1 MARDYQ
7 QLWEGAASTADE
19 AQAIQILAEI
29 LVNKEGRALV
39 SCLDSGDAE
48 RCINILSNVSCYL
61 YLPLSTSHTVRQGIT
76 GYNLKPTEKQ
86 AFFVTLRRLAERH
99 GQLPDRIMIT
109 EEIEISDGTLIFGGY
124 GYVRPGM
131 YKGRLVAV
139 KTMKAEVRDEFLM
152 IKKVSI
158 NVGHQGGTWSQSF
171 HSSDFTGK
179 SSSGRHYPIRMF

>member
-1 MARDYQ
+1 MIYKKGSISGHLGGIYKPR
-7 QLWEGAASTADE
+7 S
-19 AQAIQILAEI
+19 
-29 LVNKEGRALV
+29 
-39 SCLDSGDAE
+39 SCAK
-48 RCINILSNVSCYL
+48 NVVVTPYL
-61 YLPLSTSHTVRQGIT
+61 FYKLGK
-76 GYNLKPTEKQ
+76 YCC
-86 AFFVTLRRLAERH
+86 
-99 GQLPDRIMIT
+99 T

-158 NVGHQGGTWSQSF
+158 NVGHQGGTRSQPF